1 MLACSRFVFQIWN
14 QHHFF
19 INATEQRN
27 FAMKK
32 SLYFLL
38 STTLLLNASL
48 VIAQTTTITVTGY
61 PAPPSSTANYY
72 QSMVGPS
79 GAELQ
84 QQQAAIAA
92 RVAYEKAK
100 AEELRR
106 KECETKAATADRY
119 EADSIKCQLGAQT
132 NFTTLAA
139 GCTSVTKT
147 SIGGSATGNIGGSY
161 NYGIASAT
169 ASGSGTVN
177 GSVEWNPNATCRQEF
192 GDQRDTKI
200 LECKSTA
207 ADQKATL
214 AAKCP

>member
-1 MLACSRFVFQIWN
+1 
-14 QHHFF
+14 
-19 INATEQRN
+19 
-27 FAMKK
+27 MKK

-48 VIAQTTTITVTGY
+48 AIAQTTTITVTGY

-72 QSMVGPS
+72 SSMVGPS

-84 QQQAAIAA
+84 QQQAAMAA

-106 KECETKAATADRY
+106 KECETKAATAAKI
-119 EADSIKCQLGAQT
+119 EADKGQCIADAD
-132 NFTTLAA
+132 TTFLTKAA

-161 NYGIASAT
+161 NYGIAT
-169 ASGSGTVN
+169 GTVSGSGTLT
-177 GSVEWNPNATCRQEF
+177 GSVEWNPNATCRQGF
-192 GDQRDTKI
+192 
-200 LECKSTA
+200 
-207 ADQKATL
+207 ADVQKATISQCGATASNDLANL